1 MLFGLSFFHS
11 IVQERK
17 KFGSMGWNKRYEFN
31 DSDLDTSIKMLRNFI
46 EDAEEIPWDSMQFM
60 TGHINYGGRVTDD
73 NDRILLISLLKNC
86 YSQQILDPSLIYN
99 QHPQKKRTSIVKKRK
114 QDKPAEFSFFDSKL
128 YKIPKP
134 NNNIN
139 DVQSFIE
146 SLPNSDMP
154 EIFGMHKNA
163 SISYQQNESNSLIKT
178 ILNVQIP
185 PVVADKPGKGQE
197 KKNKRR
203 KQRMTAEQYESGGQP
218 KLMAKE
224 NGASSKRLDKGE
236 VDESATAVKQDD
248 GPTMAAASDDST
260 VMSIAQALFET
271 RPQLLGAEGH
281 AKEIFKLN
289 SKGLLHCYSIV
300 LLQEQERYNKLIRVI
315 ADSLD
320 MLIKAIQGL
329 VLMSPELD

>member
-11 IVQERK
+11 IIQERK

-86 YSQQILDPSLIYN
+86 YGQQLLDPSLIYN
-99 QHPQKKRTSIVKKRK
+99 QNPQKKRTSIVKKKK
-114 QDKPAEFSFFDSKL
+114 QDKAAEFSFFDSKL

-134 NNNIN
+134 NNDIN
-139 DVQSFIE
+139 EVQSFIE

-163 SISYQQNESNSLIKT
+163 SISYQQNESNNLIKT
-178 ILNVQIP
+178 ILNVQMP
-185 PVVADKPGKGQE
+185 PVVADKPDKGQE
-197 KKNKRR
+197 RKKKQR
-203 KQRMTAEQYESGGQP
+203 KQRMTAEQYESGG
-218 KLMAKE
+218 KLNFVKE
-224 NGASSKRLDKGE
+224 NGGSSKKPGKGE
-236 VDESATAVKQDD
+236 VDESATTVKQDD
-248 GPTMAAASDDST
+248 VAGAVAAASDDST
-260 VMSIAQALFET
+260 VMSIAQELFET
-271 RPQLLGAEGH
+271 RPLVLGAEGH
-281 AKEIFKLN
+281 AKEIFKVN

-300 LLQEQERYNKLIRVI
+300 LLQEQERYNRLIRVI
-315 ADSLD
+315 SDSLE